1 MTDRMNSIRPVGSIS
16 PTKLR
21 RVQRREKDGRSSN
34 QNWQE
39 TLENELNNR
48 QDDQEH
54 GPKSDDNTQKDELSE
69 EKKNDAPPPSRPI
82 LVPPNLDIK
91 A

>member
-1 MTDRMNSIRPVGSIS
+1 MSDRMNSIRPVGSIA
-16 PTKLR
+16 PTRLR

-34 QNWQE
+34 QNWQDA
-39 TLENELNNR
+39 LENELKNQ
-48 QDDQEH
+48 QDDEEQTQENNDFYENEQ
-54 GPKSDDNTQKDELSE
+54 PK

-82 LVPPNLDIK
+82 VVRPHLDVK